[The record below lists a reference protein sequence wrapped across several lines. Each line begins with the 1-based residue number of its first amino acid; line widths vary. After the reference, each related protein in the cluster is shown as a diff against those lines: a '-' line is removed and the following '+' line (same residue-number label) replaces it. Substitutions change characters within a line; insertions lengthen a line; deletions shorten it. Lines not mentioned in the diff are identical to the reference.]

1 MTEVILASK
10 SPRRQ
15 ELLRYLVDQFL
26 VVVSDID
33 ELIQSEE
40 LPSDFVLRLA
50 HQKAAIAGEKLTGK
64 SDLDLIVIGADTIV
78 VDGQE
83 ILGKPKDEADAH
95 RILKQLRN
103 KKHQVLSGIVLYN
116 PKKGQIS
123 ERLVE
128 TEVCMRDYSDQEIQD
143 YIDSG
148 DPFDKAGA
156 YAIQNKSFDPV
167 PEMRD
172 CFANVMGLPLCDLF
186 VMLNQAGL
194 KVNHSVAVTCQESI
208 QYICPVYKKRLLSY
222 TE

>member
-15 ELLRYLVDQFL
+15 ELLRYLIDQFL
-26 VVVSDID
+26 VVISDVD
-33 ELIQSEE
+33 ELILPGEQ
-40 LPSDFVLRLA
+40 PSDFVLRLA
-50 HQKAAIAGEKLTGK
+50 QEKARRAGEKLGRN

-83 ILGKPKDEADAH
+83 MLGKPKDEADAW

-103 KKHQVLSGIVLYN
+103 KKHQVLSGIVIYN
-116 PKKGQIS
+116 PQKGHIA
-123 ERLVE
+123 ERLVK
-128 TEVCMRDYSDQEIQD
+128 TEVGMRDYSDQDIQD
-143 YIDSG
+143 YINSG

-156 YAIQNKSFDPV
+156 YAIQNRSFDPV
-167 PEMRD
+167 PDMSD
-172 CFANVMGLPLCDLF
+172 CFANVMGLPLCDLY
-186 VMLNQAGL
+186 VLLKTEGL